1 MIFQPRNDPPLRKSV
16 FLGVLVPKSDSRKYS
31 IKGDLWVGMA
41 FATIVMLGLLSCSAI
56 AQPDRPMLREQ
67 LRDRVVLQHLRQLQL
82 RDRVNTIMIAKLDE
96 YLDLTM
102 EQAEQF
108 FPKFRHFNNQ
118 REELE
123 QSRRDAMGDLI
134 TVEDSE
140 PDNEKKIED
149 LIDRLE
155 SIDGNLINLNREFRK
170 EIRSILTPRQRARFV
185 IFSQRFPEQI
195 RRIIEDVR
203 RERAGRDEGPPPR
216 HR

>member
-67 LRDRVVLQHLRQLQL
+67 LRDRV
-82 RDRVNTIMIAKLDE
+82 NTIMIAKLDE

-134 TVEDSE
+134 SVEDSE

-185 IFSQRFPEQI
+185 IFSQRFPEQV